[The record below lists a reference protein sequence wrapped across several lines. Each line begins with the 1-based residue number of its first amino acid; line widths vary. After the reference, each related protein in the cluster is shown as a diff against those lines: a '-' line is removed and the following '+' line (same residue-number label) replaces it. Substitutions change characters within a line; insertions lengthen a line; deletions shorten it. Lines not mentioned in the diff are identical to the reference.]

1 MPNLV
6 LKENRTNGFQGKK
19 SFEILNNQASVP
31 HAARSGAA
39 MGMSAYYS
47 PMMNSFTIVEGPDPC
62 FYLKTPQSPTWMEK
76 VGNLMSN
83 PICIVLFSSC

>member
-1 MPNLV
+1 
-6 LKENRTNGFQGKK
+6 
-19 SFEILNNQASVP
+19 
-31 HAARSGAA
+31 

-83 PICIVLFSSC
+83 PILLLVLIIELNIGSFGGGGGGDGSNT